1 MPMSNPSPP
10 PAGTI
15 VWHDLTVPDAAAL
28 KDFYAGVAG
37 WSFSEHDMGEY
48 SDFNVMDS
56 QGETVAGLCHARG
69 TNAAAPPSWL
79 IYVQVE
85 DVQAS
90 TARATELG
98 GTILDGPRS
107 MGKWQFAIV
116 RDPAGAAFALI
127 GG

>member
-1 MPMSNPSPP
+1 
-10 PAGTI
+10 
-15 VWHDLTVPDAAAL
+15 VPDAAAL

-37 WSFSEHDMGEY
+37 WRFSEHDMGEY
-48 SDFNVMDS
+48 SDYNVMDS
-56 QGETVAGLCHARG
+56 QGQTVAGLCHARG
-69 TNAAAPPSWL
+69 SNAAAPPQWL
-79 IYVQVE
+79 IYVQVD

-107 MGKWQFAIV
+107 MGKWQFAVV
-116 RDPAGAAFALI
+116 RDPAGAVFGLI